1 MNPAPD
7 RVSTTRI
14 LVVGLGAV
22 GSATLYQLALRG
34 IACHGIDA
42 HYPPHALGS
51 SHGQTRITRLAVGEG
66 AAYVPLVQRSHAIW
80 RSLESQ
86 AQTRLLHTCGGLVF
100 GGRHERLQAHGSADF
115 LQTTCDV
122 ASQHRIQ
129 HERLDA
135 HQMQSRFP
143 AFCFEGDEEGYYEP
157 EAGYVMPERCIEV
170 QLGEAKRLG
179 AAITTGCRMT
189 GWHSTKGGYRVE
201 TAEGAFDCET
211 LILCTGPWVVDALPT
226 LQGHA
231 TPYRQVLHWFE
242 PEGPTEWFEP
252 GTMPVFIRVPYRG
265 HEMIYGFPEVKGPGS
280 GLKVATESFNRSCH
294 PEAMDRE
301 VLPSESEAMARIT
314 RTHLR
319 IGKRCLHS
327 VVCPYTVTPD
337 FGFLID
343 RHPVAR
349 DVWVASPCSGHGF
362 KHSAAVGEILAEVSI
377 GQPSPMDL
385 SAFAWRF

>member
-179 AAITTGCRMT
+179 ATITTGCRMT
-189 GWHSTKGGYRVE
+189 GWHSIKGGYRVE
-201 TAEGAFDCET
+201 TAKGAFDCET
-211 LILCTGPWVVDALPT
+211 LILCTGPWVADALPT
-226 LQGHA
+226 LKDHA

-242 PEGPTEWFEP
+242 PGGPANGSNPARCRSSFA
-252 GTMPVFIRVPYRG
+252 
-265 HEMIYGFPEVKGPGS
+265 FPIE
-280 GLKVATESFNRSCH
+280 ATR
-294 PEAMDRE
+294 
-301 VLPSESEAMARIT
+301 
-314 RTHLR
+314 
-319 IGKRCLHS
+319 
-327 VVCPYTVTPD
+327 
-337 FGFLID
+337 
-343 RHPVAR
+343 
-349 DVWVASPCSGHGF
+349 
-362 KHSAAVGEILAEVSI
+362 
-377 GQPSPMDL
+377 
-385 SAFAWRF
+385 

>member
-1 MNPAPD
+1 MRAAVAPEPSPD
-7 RVSTTRI
+7 EPCTRQG
-14 LVVGLGAV
+14 VHHAHSGGGP
-22 GSATLYQLALRG
+22 GSGGKRHTLP
-34 IACHGIDA
+34 I
-42 HYPPHALGS
+42 
-51 SHGQTRITRLAVGEG
+51 G
-66 AAYVPLVQRSHAIW
+66 AAGNRLPRHRCALSPARSGFISRPDPDHAAGRRGRRRLHALVQRSHAIW

-189 GWHSTKGGYRVE
+189 GWHSIKGGYRVE
-201 TAEGAFDCET
+201 TAKGAFDCET
-211 LILCTGPWVVDALPT
+211 LILCTGPWVADALHPT
-226 LQGHA
+226 LKDHA

-242 PEGPTEWFEP
+242 PGGPGEWFEP

-265 HEMIYGFPEVKGPGS
+265 HEMIYGFPEVKGPV
-280 GLKVATESFNRSCH
+280 VA
-294 PEAMDRE
+294 
-301 VLPSESEAMARIT
+301 
-314 RTHLR
+314 
-319 IGKRCLHS
+319 
-327 VVCPYTVTPD
+327 
-337 FGFLID
+337 
-343 RHPVAR
+343 
-349 DVWVASPCSGHGF
+349 
-362 KHSAAVGEILAEVSI
+362 
-377 GQPSPMDL
+377 
-385 SAFAWRF
+385 